1 MKAARIFYPLEAILA
16 THGKWFAIYCD
27 NIRVIVSVRFVVMET
42 EEDAKDTALDL
53 RLKRRTFRGQA
64 VKARIKT
71 ENVVRS
77 YYPVAPVVAPVQPV
91 FPILP
96 YPPVAPIGIDM
107 VPYGFMPPVAPVS
120 GGASSAA
127 VSVVANNSSTNE
139 VTVDALESSNEET
152 TTKSEEVAESS
163 NKSAGAAATRPRDT
177 RKVCLFLEV

>member
-16 THGKWFAIYCD
+16 IHGKWFVVYSDHLC
-27 NIRVIVSVRFVVMET
+27 VIVSGRFVVMET

-107 VPYGFMPPVAPVS
+107 VPYGFMPPVPPVS
-120 GGASSAA
+120 GGAPSAA
-127 VSVVANNSSTNE
+127 VPVVANTSSTNE
-139 VTVDALESSNEET
+139 VTTDAVESSNEET
-152 TTKSEEVAESS
+152 TTKLEEVAESS
-163 NKSAGAAATRPRDT
+163 NKTAGAAAARPRDA
-177 RKVCLFLEV
+177 RKVSSFLEI

>member
-1 MKAARIFYPLEAILA
+1 
-16 THGKWFAIYCD
+16 
-27 NIRVIVSVRFVVMET
+27 MET

-53 RLKRRTFRGQA
+53 RLKRRTFRGQP

-107 VPYGFMPPVAPVS
+107 VPYGFMPPVAPIS
-120 GGASSAA
+120 GGTPSTVAA
-127 VSVVANNSSTNE
+127 ATNNSPSNE
-139 VTVDALESSNEET
+139 AVVDTVESST
-152 TTKSEEVAESS
+152 EEVATKEEVVEASS
-163 NKSAGAAATRPRDT
+163 KSTGATARPREA
-177 RKVCLFLEV
+177 RKVGIA